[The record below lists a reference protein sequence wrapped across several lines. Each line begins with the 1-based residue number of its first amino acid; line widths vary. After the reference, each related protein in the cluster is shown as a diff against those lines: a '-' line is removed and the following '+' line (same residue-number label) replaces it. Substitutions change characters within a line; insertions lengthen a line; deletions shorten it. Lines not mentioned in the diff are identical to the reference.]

1 MAALAA
7 DGPRSHLFYVGDVGN
22 HDFRNF
28 ELEVEAK
35 TQPGANSGVYFH
47 TQYQPSGWPDK
58 GYEVQINN
66 SHRGSGNYR
75 ELKRTGSLYAV
86 RNIYKSC
93 ADDNQWFRVRM
104 MVVGTRIRVWVNDHL
119 TVDYLQPENPP
130 RKAEMAQRL
139 LGHGTIALQGHDAA
153 STVSFRSVRIRLLPD
168 NADPASDPRASD
180 EGYGLQPGTMDK
192 FASDYLPCIDYHIH
206 LRGGMTPQKAIDRQA
221 VTGLNC
227 GVLRN
232 IGQGWPIETDA
243 QLQAFLDSV
252 EGLPIFVGLQV
263 NDRDWMDRH
272 SSDLIQRLD
281 FVLADTM
288 IMPMPDDDGE
298 PAKLWLADTYSI
310 GDPEAWMVRD
320 MKHNLRVL
328 SEPITILANPT
339 YLPPALEDKYDQLW
353 TDTRMRQVIQAAID
367 NHVAL
372 EINASSQ
379 WPHDRFIRM
388 AKEMGAKFS
397 FGSNNFNDA
406 PINMAC
412 AASKRW
418 GSTDWSRMTC
428 TCLPSGRNPKVEM
441 TESKNMI
448 RLQLALPLLLALTAL
463 LADWNRTI
471 LAAAPRNVLFI
482 LTEDQGAQLSFNGT
496 PGIQTPH
503 MDSIVAQRRLLPECL
518 RGVPG

>member
-1 MAALAA
+1 MTSHHAPLRFWPSFCWLLIAAWLSTTLAA
-7 DGPRSHLFYVGDVGN
+7 APQVVAAPNDSGTPDRWISLFDGKSLDGWEATEHPQTWRVENDALLARGQRSHLFYVGDVGN

-28 ELEVEAK
+28 ELEVEVK

-75 ELKRTGSLYAV
+75 ELKRTGSLYAI

-93 ADDNQWFRVRM
+93 ADDHRWFRVRM

-130 RKAEMAQRL
+130 RKAEMSQRL

-153 STVSFRSVRIRLLPD
+153 SSVSFRSVRIRLLSD
-168 NADPASDPRASD
+168 HADPASDPRASD
-180 EGYGLQPGTMDK
+180 EGYGLQPATMDK
-192 FASDYLPCIDYHIH
+192 FASDYLPFIDYHIH

-221 VTGLNC
+221 VTGINC

-232 IGQGWPIETDA
+232 IGQGWPIETDT
-243 QLQAFLDSV
+243 QLRAFLESV
-252 EGLPIFVGLQV
+252 KGLPLFVGLQV

-298 PAKLWLADTYSI
+298 PAKLWLADTYAI
-310 GDPEAWMVRD
+310 ADPEAWMVRY

-339 YLPPALEDKYDQLW
+339 YLPPALEDQYDQLW

-406 PINMAC
+406 PINMTRCFEAVGKYELVKDDMYVP
-412 AASKRW
+412 AAREKSE
-418 GSTDWSRMTC
+418 
-428 TCLPSGRNPKVEM
+428 SGN
-441 TESKNMI
+441 
-448 RLQLALPLLLALTAL
+448 
-463 LADWNRTI
+463 D
-471 LAAAPRNVLFI
+471 
-482 LTEDQGAQLSFNGT
+482 
-496 PGIQTPH
+496 
-503 MDSIVAQRRLLPECL
+503 
-518 RGVPG
+518 